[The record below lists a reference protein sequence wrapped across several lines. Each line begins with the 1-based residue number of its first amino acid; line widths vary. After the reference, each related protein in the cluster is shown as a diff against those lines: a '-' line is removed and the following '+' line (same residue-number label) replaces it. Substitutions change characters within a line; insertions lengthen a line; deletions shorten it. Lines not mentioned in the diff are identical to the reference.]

1 MQPNAEPGDLRFVDQ
16 NGDGMLDSD
25 DKKLLATGC
34 PKASI
39 GFT

>member
-25 DKKLLATGC
+25 DRNFWATV
-34 PKASI
+34 
-39 GFT
+39 